1 MNPSASHPSEE
12 MYCPGCENTFYGV
25 EYCPN
30 DGAKLV
36 RLLSQPDQLLGRTF
50 DGRYTIVEKLGEGGM
65 GSVYRSRQHSFG
77 REVAIKVVNPGLV
90 TDPMI
95 IKRFLREA
103 KLSSR
108 LSHPNAVAV
117 LDFGQT
123 DDGIFYLVMELVN
136 GRTLHDAMSQTPQFP
151 PERVVRIGAQICDAL
166 ECAHDLGIVHRDLK
180 PSNVMLLSSGRDLVK
195 VLDFGLAKSLAV
207 DDRGTTMT
215 GTRGGLMGTPA
226 FVAPELALGR
236 ACDHRADL
244 YSLGCILYLI
254 GSGWPPFS
262 AENGAE
268 LISKHAYEQ
277 PAMMPNTPAPL
288 AQVVMRL
295 LAKNP
300 QDRYASAAET
310 RQALEEALGMPQAAS
325 SVSLPAAAASQA
337 WPRAERVSPVGMASL
352 PPRSSPKAAHAG
364 HARNDATAEEA
375 PLMLTDDVTSVNVRA
390 ESPTRIVHTRRPV
403 RIAPAIATFV
413 VLALL
418 GGGGYYYWYSTQG
431 PGRAAP
437 PPEAPGGLQ
446 IQQIV
451 PDAALAPAENA
462 ATAVE
467 PAAAPIDAGPIPA
480 DAALETGLEDPPVDP
495 NAPPPPGSVTVEVSP
510 ATIIDPVSKR
520 KRPRKRGE
528 PEVPAAGSAAT
539 PAPTPAPG
547 TPAPPVAPPDGSGA
561 GSPPSDEFESPYR
574 PGGPAATPAPEAA
587 KDATKDAAKD
597 ATKDAKPAEPVKE
610 PAKDAAK
617 PAEPAKEPA
626 KDVAK
631 PAAPAAAPAA
641 PTAPATPAH

>member
-25 EYCPN
+25 DHCPN

-36 RLLSQPDQLLGRTF
+36 RLVSQPDQLLGRTF

-136 GRTLHDAMSQTPQFP
+136 GRTLHDAMSETPQFT
-151 PERVVRIGAQICDAL
+151 PERVVRIGTQICDAL

-180 PSNVMLLSSGRDLVK
+180 PSNVMLLTSGRDLVK

-236 ACDHRADL
+236 PCDHRADL

-277 PAMMPNTPAPL
+277 PTLMPNTPPAL
-288 AQVVMRL
+288 AAVVMRL
-295 LAKNP
+295 LAKAP
-300 QDRYASAAET
+300 HDRFGSSAET
-310 RQALEEALGMPQAAS
+310 RQALEDALSMPHAALR
-325 SVSLPAAAASQA
+325 VSLPAMVENPS
-337 WPRAERVSPVGMASL
+337 WRRAERATSMAMT
-352 PPRSSPKAAHAG
+352 
-364 HARNDATAEEA
+364 DEEA
-375 PLMLTDDVTSVNVRA
+375 PLMLTDDVTSVSVRA
-390 ESPTRIVHTRRPV
+390 ESPTRIVHQRRGRVVP
-403 RIAPAIATFV
+403 
-413 VLALL
+413 VLATVLL
-418 GGGGYYYWYSTQG
+418 LALVGLGTAYWQSQRDPDEDNPSG
-431 PGRAAP
+431 IRV
-437 PPEAPGGLQ
+437 
-446 IQQIV
+446 QQIL
-451 PDAALAPAENA
+451 PDAGRD
-462 ATAVE
+462 
-467 PAAAPIDAGPIPA
+467 PAASRDIDAVPIDAVA
-480 DAALETGLEDPPVDP
+480 DAPAPDAGVIVDAGLDTVTEPVS
-495 NAPPPPGSVTVEVSP
+495 GVTVEVSSP
-510 ATIIDPVSKR
+510 TIIDRSWRGRNVRR
-520 KRPRKRGE
+520 KRRADGADPAVGAEPSIRPVPLEGGVVPSVGE
-528 PEVPAAGSAAT
+528 PDE
-539 PAPTPAPG
+539 
-547 TPAPPVAPPDGSGA
+547 
-561 GSPPSDEFESPYR
+561 SPFASPYR
-574 PGGPAATPAPEAA
+574 PDPPSVDGPGPKPGVPKDGGTAGSNGAGNAPKEPSSATGNGAKTEPKNAAGGAA
-587 KDATKDAAKD
+587 KDAGGTAKD
-597 ATKDAKPAEPVKE
+597 ADPPPTTEKPARPVEP
-610 PAKDAAK
+610 PADF
-617 PAEPAKEPA
+617 P
-626 KDVAK
+626 
-631 PAAPAAAPAA
+631 
-641 PTAPATPAH
+641 

>member
-1 MNPSASHPSEE
+1 

-36 RLLSQPDQLLGRTF
+36 RFVAQPDRLIGRTF

-123 DDGIFYLVMELVN
+123 DDGIFYLVMELVQ
-136 GRTLHDAMSQTPQFP
+136 GRTLHDAMAQTPQFT
-151 PERVVRIGAQICDAL
+151 PERVVRIGTQICDAL

-207 DDRGTTMT
+207 DDRSTTMT

-277 PAMMPNTPAPL
+277 PAPMPNAPPAL
-288 AQVVMRL
+288 AAVVMRL

-310 RQALEEALGMPQAAS
+310 RQALEEALVLPQAAAS
-325 SVSLPAAAASQA
+325 ISLPAQPVGGS
-337 WPRAERVSPVGMASL
+337 WPRAERAVTVL
-352 PPRSSPKAAHAG
+352 PG
-364 HARNDATAEEA
+364 
-375 PLMLTDDVTSVNVRA
+375 PLDDDPLNADDVTSVSVRA
-390 ESPTRIVHTRRPV
+390 ESPTRLVHQVRPLRV
-403 RIAPAIATFV
+403 VPIIATV
-413 VLALL
+413 LVLAAL
-418 GGGGYYYWYSTQG
+418 GAGGYYWVSQRDVAAPAVAPAAPAT
-431 PGRAAP
+431 PPSAPAAP
-437 PPEAPGGLQ
+437 PP
-446 IQQIV
+446 
-451 PDAALAPAENA
+451 
-462 ATAVE
+462 
-467 PAAAPIDAGPIPA
+467 
-480 DAALETGLEDPPVDP
+480 
-495 NAPPPPGSVTVEVSP
+495 
-510 ATIIDPVSKR
+510 
-520 KRPRKRGE
+520 
-528 PEVPAAGSAAT
+528 
-539 PAPTPAPG
+539 
-547 TPAPPVAPPDGSGA
+547 VA
-561 GSPPSDEFESPYR
+561 
-574 PGGPAATPAPEAA
+574 
-587 KDATKDAAKD
+587 
-597 ATKDAKPAEPVKE
+597 
-610 PAKDAAK
+610 
-617 PAEPAKEPA
+617 
-626 KDVAK
+626 
-631 PAAPAAAPAA
+631 PAAPAAALPAA
-641 PTAPATPAH
+641 APVAPQGDATAVPAADSVGASPAAAEPAASPSAPVGEASAPVAAPVPPADEPPAAAEASSSSDKPSRSRSRSRRRRGDAATGSGASNGGGAAVLPGEPAPTGEPTPAPAEPKAEPAPAESKSEAPAEPKPEAKPAEPKPEAKPVEPKPEAKPTEPAPASP

>member
-36 RLLSQPDQLLGRTF
+36 RLLSQPDQLIGRTF

-151 PERVVRIGAQICDAL
+151 PERVVRIGTQICDAL

-180 PSNVMLLSSGRDLVK
+180 PSNVMLMTSGRDLVK

-300 QDRYASAAET
+300 QDRFASAAET
-310 RQALEEALGMPQAAS
+310 RQALEDALGMPHAAAQ
-325 SVSLPAAAASQA
+325 VSLPTAAASQP
-337 WPRAERVSPVGMASL
+337 WPRAERASPVGMASL
-352 PPRSSPKAAHAG
+352 PPRSSPTIAHA
-364 HARNDATAEEA
+364 RLDATAEEP
-375 PLMLTDDVTSVNVRA
+375 PLMLNDDVTSVNVRA

-403 RIAPAIATFV
+403 RIAPAVVTFL

-431 PGRAAP
+431 PGRDDSPAPAPSGVQVQQITPDESVVAP
-437 PPEAPGGLQ
+437 P
-446 IQQIV
+446 V
-451 PDAALAPAENA
+451 PS
-462 ATAVE
+462 
-467 PAAAPIDAGPIPA
+467 PAAAPIDAGTVTL
-480 DAALETGLEDPPVDP
+480 DAAAVETGLEDPPIDP
-495 NAPPPPGSVTVEVSP
+495 NAPPPPGSITVEVSP

-520 KRPRKRGE
+520 RRVKKRGE
-528 PEVPAAGSAAT
+528 VEAPASGSAAE
-539 PAPTPAPG
+539 PAPVS
-547 TPAPPVAPPDGSGA
+547 PAPPAPPPDGASVGA
-561 GSPPSDEFESPYR
+561 PAADEFESPYR
-574 PGGPAATPAPEAA
+574 PGASA
-587 KDATKDAAKD
+587 
-597 ATKDAKPAEPVKE
+597 AEPVKE
-610 PAKDAAK
+610 PPAPAAEPAKESVKDPAK
-617 PAEPAKEPA
+617 PAEPSKEAPKPPA
-626 KDVAK
+626 PAPAAPVA
-631 PAAPAAAPAA
+631 PAATAPAAAA
-641 PTAPATPAH
+641 PVK

>member
-1 MNPSASHPSEE
+1 MNPSASHPGEE

-36 RLLSQPDQLLGRTF
+36 RLQSQPDHLLGRTF

-151 PERVVRIGAQICDAL
+151 PERVVRIGTQICDAL

-180 PSNVMLLSSGRDLVK
+180 PSNVMILTTGRDLVK
-195 VLDFGLAKSLAV
+195 VLDFGLAKSLAP

-236 ACDHRADL
+236 VCDHRADL

-262 AENGAE
+262 AENNAAAE
-268 LISKHAYEQ
+268 LISKHAYE
-277 PAMMPNTPAPL
+277 TPAPMPNAPAAL
-288 AQVVMRL
+288 AAVVMRL

-310 RQALEEALGMPQAAS
+310 RQALEDALGIPGISQAAS
-325 SVSLPAAAASQA
+325 QVSLPATAAASTS
-337 WPRAERVSPVGMASL
+337 WPRAERASL
-352 PPRSSPKAAHAG
+352 PSIHTS
-364 HARNDATAEEA
+364 EEA
-375 PLMLTDDVTSVNVRA
+375 PLMLTEDVTSVNVRA
-390 ESPTRIVHTRRPV
+390 ESPTRLVHTRRPMRV
-403 RIAPAIATFV
+403 APIIATFL
-413 VLALL
+413 VLLAL

-431 PGRAAP
+431 PGRPAESGVRVQQIDDPAP
-437 PPEAPGGLQ
+437 PTPAP
-446 IQQIV
+446 
-451 PDAALAPAENA
+451 ALAPDPAPVEPA
-462 ATAVE
+462 AVE
-467 PAAAPIDAGPIPA
+467 PAVPPVPLEPPIMDGSAAGSASAPGVSEPIDSGI
-480 DAALETGLEDPPVDP
+480 
-495 NAPPPPGSVTVEVSP
+495 TVELSRP
-510 ATIIDPVSKR
+510 SSETSSKR
-520 KRPRKRGE
+520 KRTKKRGE
-528 PEVPAAGSAAT
+528 PEEAEPANGVGTGSAVSPAPAPEAAPAPAPVEDSAFDSPYSPKSPAASPSTTPAPTPTPAPAAPAPAT
-539 PAPTPAPG
+539 PAPTTKDSAPA
-547 TPAPPVAPPDGSGA
+547 APP
-561 GSPPSDEFESPYR
+561 
-574 PGGPAATPAPEAA
+574 AA
-587 KDATKDAAKD
+587 KD
-597 ATKDAKPAEPVKE
+597 
-610 PAKDAAK
+610 
-617 PAEPAKEPA
+617 
-626 KDVAK
+626 
-631 PAAPAAAPAA
+631 APAAAPAA
-641 PTAPATPAH
+641 PAAKEAPAAKDAPKPAEAAKPAPAAPVVPPPVTQ

>member
-36 RLLSQPDQLLGRTF
+36 RLQSQPDQLIGRTF

-151 PERVVRIGAQICDAL
+151 PERVVRIGAQMCDAL

-180 PSNVMLLSSGRDLVK
+180 PSNVMLLTSGRDLVK

-236 ACDHRADL
+236 SCDHRADL

-268 LISKHAYEQ
+268 LISKHAYEL

-288 AQVVMRL
+288 ADVVMRL

-310 RQALEEALGMPQAAS
+310 RQALEDALGMPQAMVP
-325 SVSLPAAAASQA
+325 VSLPISASGSQS
-337 WPRAERVSPVGMASL
+337 WPRSERANLSHPGNGRSL
-352 PPRSSPKAAHAG
+352 SV
-364 HARNDATAEEA
+364 NEEA
-375 PLMLTDDVTSVNVRA
+375 PMMLTDDVTSVSVRA

-403 RIAPAIATFV
+403 RVAPAIATFL

-431 PGRAAP
+431 PGRDD
-437 PPEAPGGLQ
+437 PGRVRV
-446 IQQIV
+446 QQIN
-451 PDAALAPAENA
+451 PDAALPSTDPARNPATPSPKAVDGSA
-462 ATAVE
+462 AVPAAQVDAGTVTLDAGEGAMGEGNE
-467 PAAAPIDAGPIPA
+467 PA
-480 DAALETGLEDPPVDP
+480 VDP
-495 NAPPPPGSVTVEVSP
+495 NAPLPPGSVTVEVSRP
-510 ATIIDPVSKR
+510 TIIDPASKR
-520 KRPRKRGE
+520 QRKRKRGE
-528 PEVPAAGSAAT
+528 PELPAEGSAAT
-539 PAPTPAPG
+539 PGTTPVAPGPPSPTP
-547 TPAPPVAPPDGSGA
+547 PPDGSGVVPA
-561 GSPPSDEFESPYR
+561 SDEFESPYR
-574 PGGPAATPAPEAA
+574 PGGAS
-587 KDATKDAAKD
+587 
-597 ATKDAKPAEPVKE
+597 E
-610 PAKDAAK
+610 PAKDPKAA
-617 PAEPAKEPA
+617 PAVSPAA
-626 KDVAK
+626 T
-631 PAAPAAAPAA
+631 PAAPAAAADPKPSDAAKDVKPAA
-641 PTAPATPAH
+641 PPAATPAAPAATTTPAS

>member
-1 MNPSASHPSEE
+1 

-36 RLLSQPDQLLGRTF
+36 RFIAQPDMLLGRTF

-136 GRTLHDAMSQTPQFP
+136 GRTLHDAMSQTPQFT
-151 PERVVRIGAQICDAL
+151 PERVVRVGTQICDAL

-180 PSNVMLLSSGRDLVK
+180 PSNVMLLTTGRDLVK

-207 DDRGTTMT
+207 DDRSTTMT

-236 ACDHRADL
+236 SCDHRADL

-277 PAMMPNTPAPL
+277 PAPMPNAPAGL
-288 AQVVMRL
+288 AAVVMRL
-295 LAKNP
+295 LSKNP
-300 QDRYASAAET
+300 QDRYGSAAET
-310 RQALEEALGMPQAAS
+310 RQALEESLVLPQAAAP
-325 SVSLPAAAASQA
+325 VSLPSASSAAGS
-337 WPRAERVSPVGMASL
+337 WPRAERAERAVTVLPGPVDDDPL
-352 PPRSSPKAAHAG
+352 
-364 HARNDATAEEA
+364 TA
-375 PLMLTDDVTSVNVRA
+375 DDVTSVSVRA
-390 ESPTRIVHTRRPV
+390 ESPTRIVHQGRPL
-403 RIAPAIATFV
+403 RILPILVTILVLSILVVGGYFWMSLQDAKEAPAAPAPATPATNGRADNAEPAAAAPPTPA
-413 VLALL
+413 VLPAPAVLPVPEVPATAPELL
-418 GGGGYYYWYSTQG
+418 PSAPGETPPASSTDTPAAPVAVPEEEEEADKPSRSRSSRRSKRRGEPAAASPGTAAPTEAAPGGNNEPDPEPAEQEPPDEPAR
-431 PGRAAP
+431 PGLPVLDDPPAAPPATPPAAP
-437 PPEAPGGLQ
+437 PPAK
-446 IQQIV
+446 
-451 PDAALAPAENA
+451 
-462 ATAVE
+462 
-467 PAAAPIDAGPIPA
+467 PAAEPTKPEPSQ
-480 DAALETGLEDPPVDP
+480 T
-495 NAPPPPGSVTVEVSP
+495 P
-510 ATIIDPVSKR
+510 AT
-520 KRPRKRGE
+520 
-528 PEVPAAGSAAT
+528 PAA
-539 PAPTPAPG
+539 PAPTPA
-547 TPAPPVAPPDGSGA
+547 AP
-561 GSPPSDEFESPYR
+561 
-574 PGGPAATPAPEAA
+574 
-587 KDATKDAAKD
+587 
-597 ATKDAKPAEPVKE
+597 
-610 PAKDAAK
+610 
-617 PAEPAKEPA
+617 
-626 KDVAK
+626 
-631 PAAPAAAPAA
+631 
-641 PTAPATPAH
+641 